1 MSALDGIR
9 VLELASFISGP
20 LAGELLG
27 DLGAEVIKIEP
38 ATGDPFR
45 QWVHGDYSPQFRTF
59 NRNKL
64 SMVLDFRTEA
74 GRRILDQLAAEVDVV
89 VQNLR
94 PAAARRLGLSY
105 DQLCER
111 NPRVVVCGI
120 SAFGDRGP
128 DVDKPGF
135 DTMGQAVGGL
145 MSLFVDPADPHPV
158 GPAMA
163 DQLAGVYA
171 AYGVLGALAQRS
183 ITGLGQQ
190 VSTSLLTSSAAFAA
204 ESIMSTRTYGT
215 VADRYTRAAG
225 SQAFAFTCRDGEVVA
240 IHLSSPEKFWR
251 GLIEAVEDPGLAVDE
266 RFSNRAGRVS
276 NYDALYSRLAPSFLR
291 RDRDDWLGRLSG
303 LDVPCAPVSTVAQ
316 VADHPQAN
324 AMGVIRQVSHPI
336 AGDSDQVSNP
346 VEGELQR
353 EVYLAPP
360 LLGEHTVDV
369 LTALGMD
376 SAEIAELVNSG
387 VVRTGPDAAPH
398 RSM

>member
-74 GRRILDQLAAEVDVV
+74 GRRILDQLAGEVDVV
-89 VQNLR
+89 LQNLR

-135 DTMGQAVGGL
+135 DRSSLGQA
-145 MSLFVDPADPHPV
+145 SQPHS
-158 GPAMA
+158 
-163 DQLAGVYA
+163 
-171 AYGVLGALAQRS
+171 RS
-183 ITGLGQQ
+183 
-190 VSTSLLTSSAAFAA
+190 S
-204 ESIMSTRTYGT
+204 
-215 VADRYTRAAG
+215 
-225 SQAFAFTCRDGEVVA
+225 
-240 IHLSSPEKFWR
+240 
-251 GLIEAVEDPGLAVDE
+251 
-266 RFSNRAGRVS
+266 
-276 NYDALYSRLAPSFLR
+276 
-291 RDRDDWLGRLSG
+291 
-303 LDVPCAPVSTVAQ
+303 
-316 VADHPQAN
+316 
-324 AMGVIRQVSHPI
+324 
-336 AGDSDQVSNP
+336 
-346 VEGELQR
+346 
-353 EVYLAPP
+353 
-360 LLGEHTVDV
+360 
-369 LTALGMD
+369 
-376 SAEIAELVNSG
+376 
-387 VVRTGPDAAPH
+387 
-398 RSM
+398 